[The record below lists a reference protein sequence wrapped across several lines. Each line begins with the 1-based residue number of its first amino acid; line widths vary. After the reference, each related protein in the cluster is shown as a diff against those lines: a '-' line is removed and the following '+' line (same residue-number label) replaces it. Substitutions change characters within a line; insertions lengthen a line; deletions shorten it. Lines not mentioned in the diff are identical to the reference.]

1 MTVITALPIPP
12 TRSDPNTFAPRADT
26 FLSALPTFAT
36 EVNLVAS
43 EVNAAALSAAL
54 AAVDANAS
62 KLAAQQSEI
71 AAAASVNA
79 AAAAAGAVKWVSGTT
94 YTEGVVVWS
103 PLTFFNYRRKIAGAG
118 TTDPS
123 LDSTNWFLIGAP
135 LAMPQQYVSTNITL
149 SPGVH
154 YILTAPVTVTFPAAP
169 QERDVI
175 MLTDLSNSGA
185 CLVNPNGKKIRND
198 STIMKL
204 NARFMQKAFYYTT
217 DAAQGWI

>member
-12 TRSDPNTFAPRADT
+12 TRSDPSTFAARSDT
-26 FLSALPTFAT
+26 FLTALPTFAT
-36 EVNLVAS
+36 ETNLVAA
-43 EVNAAALSAAL
+43 EVNADAASAAVS
-54 AAVDANAS
+54 ATNANAS

-71 AAAASVNA
+71 AAAASVSA

-94 YTEGVVVWS
+94 YAEGVVVWS

-123 LDSTNWFLIGAP
+123 QDSTNWFLIGAP
-135 LAMPQQYVSTNITL
+135 LAMPQQYVSTSITV

-154 YILTAPVTVTFPAAP
+154 YILTAPVTITFPASP

-175 MLTDLSNSGA
+175 MITDLSNSGA

-198 STIMKL
+198 STVMKL